1 MQAAAPGIAAG
12 IFKTRNF
19 LFFVAV
25 LVMHWTLPRPAPG
38 DVVFV
43 IALLPS
49 LLINPSVTRQA
60 LVFVA
65 LILVWTFSVFISS
78 IDVLNDP
85 EVQFQLLAHT
95 FVATL
100 GVTACLV
107 SLSWGE
113 RNFYTFMK
121 VYLVACCITAT
132 LGVVGFIGQM
142 DLFLWDGRARGL
154 FDEPIAFGAFLQPG
168 VFASLYMLSYRRG
181 LIFPLIAL
189 VLCIAGVLLSFSRAD
204 IFSLA
209 VVGPV
214 YYVVLN
220 RDRPKRAVAILV
232 IGAFAVVVLTGIAL
246 VSFPGFEQ
254 KLLSRATLAEPY
266 DVGQTGRYTRYLL
279 SIPMILDNP
288 LGLGMLQ
295 IDKYFPE
302 PIHNVFLSSFLN
314 YGWVAGVVWILL
326 TALSFKIAIDNERAT
341 KSPVTVWLSF
351 SVLAQLPCGL
361 LQQVEHWRHLW
372 LLLGLLWGLNAKNF
386 APIPRAPRHAYDA
399 PPLMPLHLVCRAKP
413 GRSYGAL

>member
-65 LILVWTFSVFISS
+65 LILVWTFSVFVSS
-78 IDVLNDP
+78 IDVLTDP
-85 EVQFQLLAHT
+85 AVQFQLLAHT

-107 SLSWGE
+107 ALSWDE

-121 VYLVACCITAT
+121 VYLAACCIVGA
-132 LGVVGFIGQM
+132 LGLVGFIGQV
-142 DLFLWDGRARGL
+142 DLLLYDGRAKGL
-154 FDEPIAFGAFLQPG
+154 FDEPIAFGAFLLPG

-181 LIFPLIAL
+181 LIFPLITL

-204 IFSLA
+204 IVSL
-209 VVGPV
+209 VIVGPL

-220 RDRPKRAVAILV
+220 RDRPKRAIAILV
-232 IGAFAVVVLTGIAL
+232 IGAFAVVVLTAVAVL
-246 VSFPGFEQ
+246 AFPGFEE

-266 DVGQTGRYTRYLL
+266 DVGRGGRYDRYLR

-326 TALSFKIAIDNERAT
+326 TVLSFKIAIANERAT
-341 KSPVTVWLSF
+341 KSPVAVWLSF
-351 SVLAQLPCGL
+351 SVLAQLPCGM

-372 LLLGLLWGLNAKNF
+372 LLLGLLWGLNVKNF
-386 APIPRAPRHAYDA
+386 APARPAPRRAWDA
-399 PPLMPLHLVCRAKP
+399 PQLMRPAAGLPR
-413 GRSYGAL
+413 

>member
-1 MQAAAPGIAAG
+1 MQSVAPGIAAG
-12 IFKTRNF
+12 IFKARNF

-25 LVMHWTLPRPAPG
+25 LVMHWTLPRPAPS

-85 EVQFQLLAHT
+85 AVQFQLLAHT

-107 SLSWGE
+107 SLSWNE

-121 VYLVACCITAT
+121 VYLGACCIAAT
-132 LGVVGFIGQM
+132 LGLVGFIGQV
-142 DLFLWDGRARGL
+142 DLLLYDDRAKGL
-154 FDEPIAFGAFLQPG
+154 FDEPIAFGAFLLPG
-168 VFASLYMLSYRRG
+168 VFASLYMLNYRRG

-204 IFSLA
+204 IVSLA
-209 VVGPV
+209 IVGPL

-220 RDRPKRAVAILV
+220 RDRPKRAIAILV
-232 IGAFAVVVLTGIAL
+232 IGAFAVVVLTGIAVL
-246 VSFPGFEQ
+246 SFPGFEQ

-266 DVGQTGRYTRYLL
+266 DVGRGGRYDRYLR
-279 SIPMILDNP
+279 SFPMILDNP

-326 TALSFKIAIDNERAT
+326 TVLSFKIAIENERAT

-372 LLLGLLWGLNAKNF
+372 LLLGLLWGLNVKNF
-386 APIPRAPRHAYDA
+386 ATAPRRILEA
-399 PPLMPLHLVCRAKP
+399 PPRMWPAP
-413 GRSYGAL
+413 GLPR